1 MAKKYQLIC
10 MAFDGD
16 YVTERFK
23 FESIEDA
30 WEYSNDLGSK
40 WYFYPFHFVVANQ
53 TIRDTPDQLRY
64 FNNKRIKT
72 IKKIFNQLSKKP
84 ELIGADV
91 DNFMFAL
98 IDEITTLSII
108 K

>member
-1 MAKKYQLIC
+1 MKKFKLIC
-10 MAFDGD
+10 MSFDGD
-16 YVTERFK
+16 YVSDNFD
-23 FESIEDA
+23 FDSIDDA
-30 WEYSNDLGSK
+30 WEYSCNLGSR
-40 WYFYPFHFVVANQ
+40 WYFYPFHFVIKGV
-53 TIRDTPDQLRY
+53 TIKDTPDQLRY

-72 IKKIFNQLSKKP
+72 IKKKFNQLSKKP

-91 DNFMFAL
+91 DDFMFAL